1 MRSTLIYAATRT
13 HRMPKALCITGLAVS
28 AILFLIFLSDLAI
41 AAPFKRANLI
51 MDIAFVLCSA
61 GLGFLSWLTWK
72 EQV

>member
-1 MRSTLIYAATRT
+1 
-13 HRMPKALCITGLAVS
+13 MPKALCITGLAVS
-28 AILFLIFLSDLAI
+28 AILFLICLCDLAI

>member
-1 MRSTLIYAATRT
+1 
-13 HRMPKALCITGLAVS
+13 MPKALCITGLAVS
-28 AILFLIFLSDLAI
+28 AILFLIFLCDLAI

-61 GLGFLSWLTWK
+61 GLGFLSWTTWK

>member
-1 MRSTLIYAATRT
+1 
-13 HRMPKALCITGLAVS
+13 MPKALCITGLAIS

>member
-1 MRSTLIYAATRT
+1 
-13 HRMPKALCITGLAVS
+13 MPKALCITGLAVS

-61 GLGFLSWLTWK
+61 GLGFLSWMTWK

>member
-1 MRSTLIYAATRT
+1 
-13 HRMPKALCITGLAVS
+13 MPKALCITGLAVS
-28 AILFLIFLSDLAI
+28 AILFLIFLSDLTI

-61 GLGFLSWLTWK
+61 GLGFMSWTTWR

>member
-1 MRSTLIYAATRT
+1 
-13 HRMPKALCITGLAVS
+13 MPKALCITGLAVS
-28 AILFLIFLSDLAI
+28 AILFDFLSDLAI
-41 AAPFKRANLI
+41 CPAPFKRANLI

>member
-1 MRSTLIYAATRT
+1 
-13 HRMPKALCITGLAVS
+13 MPKALCITGLAVS